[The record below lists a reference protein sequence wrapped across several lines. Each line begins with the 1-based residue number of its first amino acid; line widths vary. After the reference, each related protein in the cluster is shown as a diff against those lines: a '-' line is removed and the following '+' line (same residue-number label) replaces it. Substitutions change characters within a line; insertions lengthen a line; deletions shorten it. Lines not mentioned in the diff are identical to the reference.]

1 MLIYWIWFAELPDL
15 SLWQKHILLEYFH
28 DPEELYHAKPDAFSV
43 IEDITED
50 IIKALQNKDLSKA
63 RGILRSCQEKNI
75 QLFTLNDAAYPRRLK
90 STRDA
95 PLVLYCKGF
104 LPALDTTPTV
114 AIVGTR
120 KATPYGMNVSRRM
133 GAQIAACGGIVISGG
148 ATGNDTM
155 ALSGALTCKNPVIA
169 VLAGGVDVVY
179 PKSNTALFSQIEKQG
194 CLLSQYPPGTPHYR
208 WNFPVRN
215 RVMSGIA
222 DGVLVVEAPENSGA
236 LITARAASEQ
246 GRDVFAVPGNIDVPS
261 CAGSNALLQDRAAPV
276 FSGWDIMKEYEAIY
290 PDKVHKAAPPA
301 LFHEEIPGTK
311 VAQPATPPKKSPAK
325 GTAAQKLPIDKEEKS
340 AYSGIRNDLSGLN
353 EQEKAILYCLTGTPK
368 PVDDIIAEIGIPSQ
382 KVLSILTM
390 LAIRGY
396 VQNHPGGL
404 VSRK

>member
-28 DPEELYHAKPDAFSV
+28 DPEELYHAKADAFSV

-63 RGILRSCQEKNI
+63 RSILRTCQEKNI
-75 QLFTLNDAAYPRRLK
+75 QLFALKDAAYPRRLK

-104 LPALDTTPTV
+104 LPELDSTPTI

-155 ALSGALTCKNPVIA
+155 ALSGALTCKNPVVA

-276 FSGWDIMKEYEAIY
+276 FSGWDIMREYEAIY

-301 LFHEEIPGTK
+301 VFHEETPTAK
-311 VAQPATPPKKSPAK
+311 VAQPATPPKKASAK
-325 GTAAQKLPIDKEEKS
+325 GTAVQKLPIDKEEKS

-353 EQEKAILYCLTGTPK
+353 EQEKAILACLTGTPK
-368 PVDDIIAEIGIPSQ
+368 PVDEIIAEIGIPSQ

>member
-28 DPEELYHAKPDAFSV
+28 DPEELYHAKANAFSV
-43 IEDITED
+43 MEDITED

-63 RGILRSCQEKNI
+63 RSILRACQEKNI

-104 LPALDTTPTV
+104 LPALDSTPTI

-155 ALSGALTCKNPVIA
+155 ALSGALSCKNPVVA

-301 LFHEEIPGTK
+301 LFHEEIPGAK
-311 VAQPATPPKKSPAK
+311 VAEPATPPKKSSAK

-353 EQEKAILYCLTGTPK
+353 EQEKAILACLTGTPK
-368 PVDDIIAEIGIPSQ
+368 PVDDMIAEIGIPSQ